1 MLLLRR
7 TVCFKIHRPY
17 CTSFFSECVANG
29 DHSLKS
35 KDVDNTSSK
44 LIPPDG
50 LDCQPVTPLTEISS
64 EGAIN
69 TGIKL
74 TKIPSDKAQIWAPP
88 EGISRPSSFISE
100 EAMTKEAT
108 TFLPPS
114 HNHKDTTPSSLVDPP
129 DGLSGQPSS
138 LPNGVVSGGARNI
151 ETKAASLPFTNQ
163 KGTIPSRRFPPSGSV
178 QSQLPSQ
185 ALIVGASSDDPKSVK
200 LPCKS
205 DKDKG
210 PTRAQPEGLSIQASL
225 ATTDRAGNDDVK
237 VVALPTKNDRTQSGA
252 TAPSGLSSQPSSV
265 TTAPIPERVSN
276 VASQQMST
284 SGHRIAGK
292 SFSCPGDSAFPK
304 KEEFRELKRFNSELL
319 RKPMEKKRKFKP
331 SKVVLLT

>member
-44 LIPPDG
+44 LIPPVG
-50 LDCQPVTPLTEISS
+50 LGCQPVMPLTEISS

-74 TKIPSDKAQIWAPP
+74 TKILSDKAQIWAPP
-88 EGISRPSSFISE
+88 EGISRPSTFISE
-100 EAMTKEAT
+100 ETMTKEAT

-114 HNHKDTTPSSLVDPP
+114 HNHKDTTPSSLVNPP

-163 KGTIPSRRFPPSGSV
+163 KETIPSRRFPPSGSV

-185 ALIVGASSDDPKSVK
+185 ALIVAASSDDPKSVK
-200 LPCKS
+200 LPCES

-210 PTRAQPEGLSIQASL
+210 PTRAQPDGLSIQASSV
-225 ATTDRAGNDDVK
+225 TTDRAGNYVK
-237 VVALPTKNDRTQSGA
+237 VVALPAKNDRTQSGT
-252 TAPSGLSSQPSSV
+252 TAPSGLSAQPSSV
-265 TTAPIPERVSN
+265 TTNAVPKGARN
-276 VASQQMST
+276 VASQDMST
-284 SGHRIAGK
+284 AGHWIAGK
-292 SFSCPGDSAFPK
+292 SLSCPDDSAVAK
-304 KEEFRELKRFNSELL
+304 KEECRELKRHKSELL
-319 RKPMEKKRKFKP
+319 PTRMEKKRKFKP

>member
-1 MLLLRR
+1 M
-7 TVCFKIHRPY
+7 
-17 CTSFFSECVANG
+17 
-29 DHSLKS
+29 
-35 KDVDNTSSK
+35 
-44 LIPPDG
+44 
-50 LDCQPVTPLTEISS
+50 
-64 EGAIN
+64 
-69 TGIKL
+69 
-74 TKIPSDKAQIWAPP
+74 
-88 EGISRPSSFISE
+88 
-100 EAMTKEAT
+100 
-108 TFLPPS
+108 
-114 HNHKDTTPSSLVDPP
+114 
-129 DGLSGQPSS
+129 
-138 LPNGVVSGGARNI
+138 
-151 ETKAASLPFTNQ
+151 
-163 KGTIPSRRFPPSGSV
+163 
-178 QSQLPSQ
+178 PSQ

-210 PTRAQPEGLSIQASL
+210 PTRAQPEGLSIQASSV
-225 ATTDRAGNDDVK
+225 TTDRAGNDDVK
-237 VVALPTKNDRTQSGA
+237 VVALPAKNDRTQSGA

-265 TTAPIPERVSN
+265 TTAPIPERASN

>member
-1 MLLLRR
+1 M
-7 TVCFKIHRPY
+7 
-17 CTSFFSECVANG
+17 
-29 DHSLKS
+29 KS

-44 LIPPDG
+44 LIPPVG
-50 LDCQPVTPLTEISS
+50 LGCQPVMPLTEISS

-74 TKIPSDKAQIWAPP
+74 TKIPSDKAQLRVSAD
-88 EGISRPSSFISE
+88 EMSRPSTFISE

-108 TFLPPS
+108 TLPPS

-151 ETKAASLPFTNQ
+151 ETRTASLPFTNQ
-163 KGTIPSRRFPPSGSV
+163 KETIPSRRFPPSGSV

-210 PTRAQPEGLSIQASL
+210 PTRARPEGLSIQASL

-265 TTAPIPERVSN
+265 TTAPIPERASN

>member
-1 MLLLRR
+1 MEA
-7 TVCFKIHRPY
+7 K
-17 CTSFFSECVANG
+17 E
-29 DHSLKS
+29 
-35 KDVDNTSSK
+35 VDNTSSE
-44 LIPPDG
+44 LIPPDRLG
-50 LDCQPVTPLTEISS
+50 CQPVTPLTEIIS
-64 EGAIN
+64 EGASN

-74 TKIPSDKAQIWAPP
+74 TKIPSDKAQLRVSAD
-88 EGISRPSSFISE
+88 GMSRPSTFISE

-138 LPNGVVSGGARNI
+138 LPSGVVSGGARSI
-151 ETKAASLPFTNQ
+151 ETKAASLPLTNQ
-163 KGTIPSRRFPPSGSV
+163 KETIQSRRFPPSGSV

-185 ALIVGASSDDPKSVK
+185 ALIVGASSNDPKSVK

-210 PTRAQPEGLSIQASL
+210 PTRAQPDGLSIQASSD
-225 ATTDRAGNDDVK
+225 TTDRAGNDDVK
-237 VVALPTKNDRTQSGA
+237 VVGVPTKNDRTQSGA

-265 TTAPIPERVSN
+265 TTPVPERASN
-276 VASQQMST
+276 VASQQVST

-292 SFSCPGDSAFPK
+292 SFSCPGDSAFAK

-331 SKVVLLT
+331 SKAILLI

>member
-7 TVCFKIHRPY
+7 IVCFKIHCRY
-17 CTSFFSECVANG
+17 CTSFFSECVVNG

-50 LDCQPVTPLTEISS
+50 LGCQPVTPLTEISS

-74 TKIPSDKAQIWAPP
+74 TKIPSDKAQIMVPQD
-88 EGISRPSSFISE
+88 GISRPSTFISE
-100 EAMTKEAT
+100 EATTKEAT

-163 KGTIPSRRFPPSGSV
+163 KETIPSRRFPPSGSV

-210 PTRAQPEGLSIQASL
+210 PTRAQPEGLSIQASSD
-225 ATTDRAGNDDVK
+225 TTDRAGNDDVK
-237 VVALPTKNDRTQSGA
+237 VVALPAKNDRTQSGV
-252 TAPSGLSSQPSSV
+252 TAPSGLSSQRSSV
-265 TTAPIPERVSN
+265 TTAPVPEGASN
-276 VASQQMST
+276 VESQEMST
-284 SGHRIAGK
+284 SGHRIAGTRL
-292 SFSCPGDSAFPK
+292 SCLDDSAFAK
-304 KEEFRELKRFNSELL
+304 KEEL
-319 RKPMEKKRKFKP
+319 RSKPKEKKRKFKP

>member
-1 MLLLRR
+1 M
-7 TVCFKIHRPY
+7 
-17 CTSFFSECVANG
+17 
-29 DHSLKS
+29 
-35 KDVDNTSSK
+35 
-44 LIPPDG
+44 
-50 LDCQPVTPLTEISS
+50 
-64 EGAIN
+64 
-69 TGIKL
+69 
-74 TKIPSDKAQIWAPP
+74 
-88 EGISRPSSFISE
+88 
-100 EAMTKEAT
+100 
-108 TFLPPS
+108 
-114 HNHKDTTPSSLVDPP
+114 
-129 DGLSGQPSS
+129 
-138 LPNGVVSGGARNI
+138 
-151 ETKAASLPFTNQ
+151 
-163 KGTIPSRRFPPSGSV
+163 
-178 QSQLPSQ
+178 PSQ

-200 LPCKS
+200 LPCTS

-252 TAPSGLSSQPSSV
+252 TAPTGLSSQPSSV
-265 TTAPIPERVSN
+265 TTAPIPERASN

>member
-1 MLLLRR
+1 M
-7 TVCFKIHRPY
+7 
-17 CTSFFSECVANG
+17 
-29 DHSLKS
+29 KS
-35 KDVDNTSSK
+35 KDVDNTFSK
-44 LIPPDG
+44 LIPPVG
-50 LDCQPVTPLTEISS
+50 LGCQPVMPLTEISS

-74 TKIPSDKAQIWAPP
+74 TKIPSDKAQLRVSAD
-88 EGISRPSSFISE
+88 EMSRPSTFISE

-108 TFLPPS
+108 TLPPS

-151 ETKAASLPFTNQ
+151 ETRAASLPFTNQ
-163 KGTIPSRRFPPSGSV
+163 KETIPSRRFPPSGSV

-185 ALIVGASSDDPKSVK
+185 ALIVGASTDDPKSVK

-210 PTRAQPEGLSIQASL
+210 PTRAQPEGLSIQASS
-225 ATTDRAGNDDVK
+225 ATTDGAGNDDVK

-265 TTAPIPERVSN
+265 TTAPIPERASN
-276 VASQQMST
+276 VAST

>member
-1 MLLLRR
+1 M
-7 TVCFKIHRPY
+7 
-17 CTSFFSECVANG
+17 
-29 DHSLKS
+29 KS

-44 LIPPDG
+44 LIPPVG
-50 LDCQPVTPLTEISS
+50 LGCQPVMPLTEISS

-74 TKIPSDKAQIWAPP
+74 TKIPSDKAQLRVSAD
-88 EGISRPSSFISE
+88 EMSRPSTFISE

-108 TFLPPS
+108 TLPPS

-151 ETKAASLPFTNQ
+151 ETRAASLPFTNQ
-163 KGTIPSRRFPPSGSV
+163 KETIPSRRFPPSGSV

-200 LPCKS
+200 LPCTS

-252 TAPSGLSSQPSSV
+252 TAPTGLSSQPSSV
-265 TTAPIPERVSN
+265 TTAPIPERASN

>member
-1 MLLLRR
+1 M
-7 TVCFKIHRPY
+7 CSKIHCRY
-17 CTSFFSECVANG
+17 CTSFFSECVVNE
-29 DHSLKS
+29 DHSLEAKEVN
-35 KDVDNTSSK
+35 DTSSE
-44 LIPPDG
+44 LIPPGG
-50 LDCQPVTPLTEISS
+50 LGCQPETPLTEIIS
-64 EGAIN
+64 EGASN

-74 TKIPSDKAQIWAPP
+74 TKTPSDKAQLRVSAD
-88 EGISRPSSFISE
+88 GMSRPSTFISE
-100 EAMTKEAT
+100 EA

-114 HNHKDTTPSSLVDPP
+114 HNHKDATPSSLVDPP

-163 KGTIPSRRFPPSGSV
+163 KETIPSGRFPPSGSV
-178 QSQLPSQ
+178 QSQLPPQ

-205 DKDKG
+205 DRDKG
-210 PTRAQPEGLSIQASL
+210 PTRAQPEGLSIQASSV
-225 ATTDRAGNDDVK
+225 TTDRAGNDDVK
-237 VVALPTKNDRTQSGA
+237 VVALPAKNDRTQSGA

-265 TTAPIPERVSN
+265 TTAPIPERASN
-276 VASQQMST
+276 VASQEMST

-292 SFSCPGDSAFPK
+292 SFSCPGDSAFAK

-319 RKPMEKKRKFKP
+319 QKPMEKKRIFKP

>member
-1 MLLLRR
+1 M
-7 TVCFKIHRPY
+7 
-17 CTSFFSECVANG
+17 
-29 DHSLKS
+29 KS

-50 LDCQPVTPLTEISS
+50 LGCQPVTPLTEISS

-74 TKIPSDKAQIWAPP
+74 TKIPSDEAQIRVPP
-88 EGISRPSSFISE
+88 DGISRPSTFISE
-100 EAMTKEAT
+100 EA

-163 KGTIPSRRFPPSGSV
+163 KETIPSRRFPPSGSV

-210 PTRAQPEGLSIQASL
+210 PTRAQPERLSIQASL
-225 ATTDRAGNDDVK
+225 VTTDGTGNDDVK

-265 TTAPIPERVSN
+265 TSAPIPEGASN
-276 VASQQMST
+276 VASQEMST
-284 SGHRIAGK
+284 SGHRIAGN
-292 SFSCPGDSAFPK
+292 SFSCPEDSAFAK

-331 SKVVLLT
+331 SKVVLFT

>member
-7 TVCFKIHRPY
+7 TVCFKIHCPY

-74 TKIPSDKAQIWAPP
+74 TKIPSAKAQIWAPP
-88 EGISRPSSFISE
+88 EGISRPSTFISE
-100 EAMTKEAT
+100 ETMTKEAT

-114 HNHKDTTPSSLVDPP
+114 HNHKDTTPSSLVNPP

-163 KGTIPSRRFPPSGSV
+163 KETIPSRRFPPSGSV

-185 ALIVGASSDDPKSVK
+185 ALIVAASSDDPKSVK

-210 PTRAQPEGLSIQASL
+210 PTSAQPDGLSIQASSV
-225 ATTDRAGNDDVK
+225 TTDRAGNDDVK
-237 VVALPTKNDRTQSGA
+237 VVALPTKNGRTQSGA
-252 TAPSGLSSQPSSV
+252 TAPSGLSAQPSSV
-265 TTAPIPERVSN
+265 TTNAVPKGARN
-276 VASQQMST
+276 VASQDMST
-284 SGHRIAGK
+284 AGHWIAGK
-292 SFSCPGDSAFPK
+292 SLSCPDDSAVAK
-304 KEEFRELKRFNSELL
+304 KEECRELKRHKSELL
-319 RKPMEKKRKFKP
+319 PTRMEKKRKFKP

>member
-7 TVCFKIHRPY
+7 TVCFKIHCRY
-17 CTSFFSECVANG
+17 CTSFFSECVASG

-44 LIPPDG
+44 LIPPVG
-50 LDCQPVTPLTEISS
+50 LGCQPVMPLTEISS

-74 TKIPSDKAQIWAPP
+74 TRIPSDKAQIWAPP
-88 EGISRPSSFISE
+88 EVISRPSTFISE
-100 EAMTKEAT
+100 ETMTKEAT

-114 HNHKDTTPSSLVDPP
+114 HNHKDTTPSSLVNPP

-138 LPNGVVSGGARNI
+138 LPNGVVSRGARNI

-163 KGTIPSRRFPPSGSV
+163 KETIPSRRFPPSGSV

-210 PTRAQPEGLSIQASL
+210 PTRAQPDRLSIQASSV
-225 ATTDRAGNDDVK
+225 TTDRAGNYVK
-237 VVALPTKNDRTQSGA
+237 VVALPAKNDRTQSGT
-252 TAPSGLSSQPSSV
+252 TAPSGLCAQPLPV
-265 TTAPIPERVSN
+265 TTNAVPKGARN
-276 VASQQMST
+276 VASQDMST
-284 SGHRIAGK
+284 AGHWIAGK
-292 SFSCPGDSAFPK
+292 SLSCPDDSAVAK
-304 KEEFRELKRFNSELL
+304 KEECRELKRHKSELL
-319 RKPMEKKRKFKP
+319 PTRMEKKRKFKP

>member
-1 MLLLRR
+1 MLKNARR
-7 TVCFKIHRPY
+7 TVCFKIHCRY
-17 CTSFFSECVANG
+17 CTSFFSECVASG

-35 KDVDNTSSK
+35 KDVGNTSSK
-44 LIPPDG
+44 LIPPVG
-50 LDCQPVTPLTEISS
+50 LGCQPVMPLTEISS

-74 TKIPSDKAQIWAPP
+74 TKIPSDKAQLRVSAD
-88 EGISRPSSFISE
+88 EMSRPSTFISE

-108 TFLPPS
+108 TLPPS

-151 ETKAASLPFTNQ
+151 ETRAASLPFTNQ
-163 KGTIPSRRFPPSGSV
+163 KETIPSRRFPPSGSV

-210 PTRAQPEGLSIQASL
+210 PTRAQPEGLSIQASS
-225 ATTDRAGNDDVK
+225 ATTDGAGNDDVK

-265 TTAPIPERVSN
+265 TTAPIPERASN
-276 VASQQMST
+276 VAST

-319 RKPMEKKRKFKP
+319 RKPMEKKIKFKP

>member
-1 MLLLRR
+1 M
-7 TVCFKIHRPY
+7 CFKIHCRY

-35 KDVDNTSSK
+35 KNVDNTSSK
-44 LIPPDG
+44 LIPPVG
-50 LDCQPVTPLTEISS
+50 LGCQPVMPLTEISS

-74 TKIPSDKAQIWAPP
+74 TKIPSDKAQLRVSAD
-88 EGISRPSSFISE
+88 GMSRPSTFISE

-108 TFLPPS
+108 TLPPS

-138 LPNGVVSGGARNI
+138 LPNRVVSGGARNI

-163 KGTIPSRRFPPSGSV
+163 KETIPSRRFPPSGSV

-237 VVALPTKNDRTQSGA
+237 VVALPTKNDKTQSGA

-265 TTAPIPERVSN
+265 TTAPIPERASN

>member
-1 MLLLRR
+1 M
-7 TVCFKIHRPY
+7 
-17 CTSFFSECVANG
+17 
-29 DHSLKS
+29 KS
-35 KDVDNTSSK
+35 KDVDNTFSK
-44 LIPPDG
+44 LIPPVG
-50 LDCQPVTPLTEISS
+50 LGCQPVMPLTEISS

-74 TKIPSDKAQIWAPP
+74 TKIPSDKAQLRVSAD
-88 EGISRPSSFISE
+88 EMSRPSTFISE

-108 TFLPPS
+108 TLPPS

-151 ETKAASLPFTNQ
+151 ETRAASLPFTNQ
-163 KGTIPSRRFPPSGSV
+163 KETIPSRRFPPSGSV

-210 PTRAQPEGLSIQASL
+210 PTRAQPEGLSIQASS

-265 TTAPIPERVSN
+265 TTAPIPERASN
-276 VASQQMST
+276 VAST

>member
-1 MLLLRR
+1 M
-7 TVCFKIHRPY
+7 
-17 CTSFFSECVANG
+17 
-29 DHSLKS
+29 KS

-44 LIPPDG
+44 LIPPVG
-50 LDCQPVTPLTEISS
+50 LGCQPVMPLTEISS

-74 TKIPSDKAQIWAPP
+74 TKIPSDKAQLRVSAD
-88 EGISRPSSFISE
+88 EMSRPSTFISE

-108 TFLPPS
+108 TLPPS

-151 ETKAASLPFTNQ
+151 ETRAASLPFTNQ
-163 KGTIPSRRFPPSGSV
+163 KETIPSRRFPPSGSV

-210 PTRAQPEGLSIQASL
+210 PTRAQPEGLSIQASSV
-225 ATTDRAGNDDVK
+225 TTDRAGNDDVK
-237 VVALPTKNDRTQSGA
+237 VVALPAKNDRTQSGA

-265 TTAPIPERVSN
+265 TTAPIPERASN

>member
-1 MLLLRR
+1 M
-7 TVCFKIHRPY
+7 CFKIHRPY

-29 DHSLKS
+29 EHSLKS

-44 LIPPDG
+44 LIPPVG
-50 LDCQPVTPLTEISS
+50 LGCQPVMPLTEISS

-74 TKIPSDKAQIWAPP
+74 TKIPSDKAQLRVSAD
-88 EGISRPSSFISE
+88 EMSRPSTFISE

-108 TFLPPS
+108 TLPPS

-210 PTRAQPEGLSIQASL
+210 PTRAQPEGLSIQASSV
-225 ATTDRAGNDDVK
+225 TTDRAGNDDVK
-237 VVALPTKNDRTQSGA
+237 VVALPAKNDRTQSGA

-265 TTAPIPERVSN
+265 TTAPIPEGASN
-276 VASQQMST
+276 VASQEMST
-284 SGHRIAGK
+284 SGHRIAGM
-292 SFSCPGDSAFPK
+292 SFSCPEDSAFAK
-304 KEEFRELKRFNSELL
+304 KEEFRELKRFKSELL
-319 RKPMEKKRKFKP
+319 PKPVEKKRKFKP

>member
-1 MLLLRR
+1 M
-7 TVCFKIHRPY
+7 
-17 CTSFFSECVANG
+17 
-29 DHSLKS
+29 KS

-44 LIPPDG
+44 LIPPVG
-50 LDCQPVTPLTEISS
+50 LGCQPVMPLTEISS

-74 TKIPSDKAQIWAPP
+74 TKIPSDKAQLRVSAD
-88 EGISRPSSFISE
+88 EMSRPSTFISE

-108 TFLPPS
+108 TLPPS

-163 KGTIPSRRFPPSGSV
+163 KETIPSRRFPPSGSV

-265 TTAPIPERVSN
+265 TTAPIPERASN
-276 VASQQMST
+276 VAST